1 MSLQALHKD
10 LLKKWSEKEPKI
22 DQLEAA
28 LQAIKKVLSETD
40 SESAEALTTITRDV
54 LEIDALVAAI
64 KGDLQ
69 AFSVSISS
77 VMSFYSTLRHDSAQL
92 YLLQGLNLMYL
103 LVSNRLSDFHV
114 FLEQIDQSI
123 QTNNPYISTPV
134 KLEQWLMEGA
144 YNKIVLTEKN
154 IPSPYYTSFIRIM
167 MDTVRGE
174 IALNL
179 ERSFK
184 RLPVRD
190 AQQLLLLDDQP
201 RLTQFANERKWK
213 LEGSAYVF
221 DNEEKM
227 ETNEAPKSSLDTQRI
242 ARQTIYYAKQ
252 LEMIV

>member
-22 DQLEAA
+22 DQVEVA
-28 LQAIKKVLSETD
+28 LQGIKKLLSEND
-40 SESAEALTTITRDV
+40 SEDPEALTTITRDL

-69 AFSVSISS
+69 AFSVSISA
-77 VMSFYSTLRHDSAQL
+77 VMSFYSTLRDESANKF
-92 YLLQGLNLMYL
+92 LLQGLNLMYL

-114 FLEQIDQSI
+114 FLEQIEQRI
-123 QTNNPYISTPV
+123 QTGNPYISTPV
-134 KLEQWLMEGA
+134 KLEQSLMEGA

-154 IPSPYYTSFIRIM
+154 IPSPYYASFVRIM

-174 IALNL
+174 IASNL

-184 RLPVRD
+184 RLPTRD
-190 AQQLLLLDDQP
+190 AQQLLLLDDQV
-201 RLTQFANERKWK
+201 RLTQFANDRKWK
-213 LEGSAYVF
+213 LDGSAYVF

-227 ETNEAPKSSLDTQRI
+227 ETDEAPKSSLDTHRI